1 MHVGRYRH
9 IHHLRIGQLQIV
21 HEVDIFGDRF
31 DPEAR
36 VELLLLADRR
46 DLATFVVVRRIG
58 KRFVRQCRRS
68 NHIARVHCHSGP
80 WVRPRASHET
90 GSPPW
95 PSRLP
100 GEAWHEKAIRSPRL

>member
-58 KRFVRQCRRS
+58 KRFVRQFQRMPKIKSYCT
-68 NHIARVHCHSGP
+68 
-80 WVRPRASHET
+80 RA
-90 GSPPW
+90 
-95 PSRLP
+95 LP
-100 GEAWHEKAIRSPRL
+100 FWSLGEASRQSRNRQPSVAQSPAGRGMA